1 MTKGCKAGRNQKTSP
16 RQGTAPPVTSWEG
29 TTSTARGSSRPDAAA
44 RAHRTACPAEP
55 VEGPLSSRRRA
66 AANMAPGA
74 PAPSRSRQ
82 QLPRTKHC
90 RETERARPTQIGPT
104 GPRSGPRWAAGP
116 AYTTPP
122 PSPTSAAST
131 PPPSSLHQSAATRAA
146 PPPRREGPR
155 PATCERVEEVR
166 RRRRHPG
173 LARRSLPTAATGE
186 GERGGLGRRGW
197 RRRSRRPRGGE
208 RSARGRGDAT
218 GRREGGAAARGRRGE
233 VGEGEV
239 APAAGGG
246 ADAGA
251 CARVAGFSPR

>member
-16 RQGTAPPVTSWEG
+16 RQGTAPPATSWEG

-155 PATCERVEEVR
+155 PATCAREEEVR
-166 RRRRHPG
+166 RRRRRPG
-173 LARRSLPTAATGE
+173 LARRTLPTAATGREDE
-186 GERGGLGRRGW
+186 GSWGGADGGGAPVALGG
-197 RRRSRRPRGGE
+197 
-208 RSARGRGDAT
+208 ARGARG
-218 GRREGGAAARGRRGE
+218 EGGTRPAAARAARPREGDGKRWGRERWRR
-233 VGEGEV
+233 
-239 APAAGGG
+239 PAGGG
-246 ADAGA
+246 GRDLG
-251 CARVAGFSPR
+251 GS